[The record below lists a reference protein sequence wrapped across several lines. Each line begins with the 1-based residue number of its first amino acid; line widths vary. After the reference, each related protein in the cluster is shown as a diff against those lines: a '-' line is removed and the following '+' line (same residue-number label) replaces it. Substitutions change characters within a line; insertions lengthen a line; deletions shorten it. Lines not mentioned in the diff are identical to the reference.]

1 MKRVFSCLFA
11 LWVLLPRVAVAQAEA
26 DLIALLQS
34 PASGPEKCAA
44 CLKLRVVGTARC
56 VPALAVLLGDDV
68 VSHAARNAL
77 EGLPFPEAGDALRAA
92 LATTSGLT
100 KAGVIDSLGWRGEA
114 ASVPLLAPLLG
125 DPQPA
130 IAVAAAAALGRV
142 ASPAAAAA
150 LDRVRDSVG
159 PTVQPVVL
167 EAMLRAA
174 DRLVAPHPDLAVEL
188 YQSLFEGAYSPEI
201 RAAAGRGL
209 VLAKPE
215 VFANPDTL
223 EALKGA
229 LSGGDRFLRAAA
241 FAVLRELKD
250 PKVPESLLGAWSSLS
265 PEAQIALLDACVRLE
280 VSAVRTARKASQ
292 SEVAM
297 VRIAAWQALGDLN
310 DLDSIVALAQ
320 AASSGEAVER
330 EAARESLTRL
340 RGEGVLAALTAR
352 LENAEPRTKAEL
364 LRVLGERGDP
374 GAAEVLLRYAGG
386 AEPARSAALK
396 SVPLLA
402 SPTLLSGLLE
412 LAAKAKPDQDAEPLL
427 QALFALCQVV
437 PDRDQAA
444 KQVVEAMNRFGP
456 VARRQ
461 TLPLLSELGTAPALA
476 LALEA
481 ASDPDR
487 ELQKEA
493 VRVLGQWPSA
503 APAARLLEL
512 AQHADDPALHA
523 LALRGAVETLG
534 HEPDAAARLQSLQRA
549 LATAQRNEE
558 KKLVL
563 GRIGQ
568 IPTPEALA
576 LLVPRLDDPNLA
588 EEAAV
593 AAIAVAEKVAAAQP
607 QLARETAAKVLEV
620 ARNADALKRA
630 WALRGEA
637 FGPGPLINQ
646 WLVCGPFRQAGAT
659 SALTLFD
666 LPFGPEKPGERVEW
680 RAVRG
685 SDIVPLSELF
695 PGQEGCVAYLKSRIV
710 APREQ
715 DALLLMGS
723 DDGVKAWLNG
733 KVVHANNIDRGW
745 VADQDAAGVKLA
757 QGTNELMLK
766 ITQGGG
772 GWAASARLVGTDGK
786 PIPGVQVVPVP
797 ASIPAAQP

>member
-1 MKRVFSCLFA
+1 MKSILSCLFA
-11 LWVLLPRVAVAQAEA
+11 LWVLLPPVTVAQAEA

-34 PASGPEKCAA
+34 PASGPEKCTA

-56 VPALAVLLGDDV
+56 VPALAALLGEDV

-114 ASVPLLAPLLG
+114 ASVPLLAPLLR
-125 DPQPA
+125 DPQPEVA
-130 IAVAAAAALGRV
+130 AAAAAALGRL
-142 ASPAAAAA
+142 ASPAAAAS
-150 LDRVRDSVG
+150 LDRVRDSAG

-174 DRLVAPHPDLAVEL
+174 DRLVASHPDLAAEL
-188 YQSLFEGAYSPEI
+188 YQRLFEGEYSPEI

-209 VLAKPE
+209 VLANPA

-223 EALKGA
+223 EALKDA

-280 VSAVRTARKASQ
+280 VSAVLTARKAGQ
-292 SEVAM
+292 SPVAR
-297 VRIAAWQALGDLN
+297 VRIAAWQALAELN
-310 DLDSIVALAQ
+310 DLGSIAALAQ

-340 RGEGVLAALTAR
+340 RGEAVLAALTTR
-352 LENAEPRTKAEL
+352 LEDAEPRTRTEL

-374 GAAEVLLRYAGG
+374 GATEVLLRYAGG

-396 SVPLLA
+396 SLSLLG
-402 SPTLLSGLLE
+402 SPALLPGLLE
-412 LAAKAKPDQDAEPLL
+412 LAAQANPDQDVEPLL
-427 QALFALCQVV
+427 QALLAACQAA
-437 PDRDQAA
+437 PDREQTTR
-444 KQVVEAMNRFGP
+444 QVVEAMNRFGP

-476 LALEA
+476 LALA
-481 ASDPDR
+481 GASAPDR
-487 ELQKEA
+487 DLQREA

-512 AQHADDPALHA
+512 AQQADDPALQV

-534 HEPDAAARLQSLQRA
+534 QEPDAAARLSSLKQA
-549 LATAQRNEE
+549 LAAARRNEE

-563 GRIGQ
+563 GRLAQ

-576 LLVPRLDDPNLA
+576 LLVPRLEDPDLA

-593 AAIAVAEKVAAAQP
+593 AAIAVAEKVAPTQP
-607 QLARETAAKVLEV
+607 QLARETAAKVLAV
-620 ARNADALKRA
+620 ARNPDALKRA
-630 WALRGEA
+630 WALRGET
-637 FGPGPLINQ
+637 FGPGPFISQ
-646 WLVCGPFRQAGAT
+646 WLVCGPFRQPGAN
-659 SALTLFD
+659 SALTIFD
-666 LPFGPEKPGERVEW
+666 LPFGPEKPGEPVEW

-685 SDIVPLSELF
+685 GDIVPLSELF
-695 PGQEGCVAYLKSRIV
+695 PGQEGCVTYLKSQIV
-710 APREQ
+710 APQEQ
-715 DALLLMGS
+715 TALLLMGS
-723 DDGVKAWLNG
+723 DDGIKAWLNG
-733 KVVHANNIDRGW
+733 KVVHANNTDRGW
-745 VADQDAAGVKLA
+745 VADQDAASVQLV

-772 GWAASARLVGTDGK
+772 GWAASARLVGTDGR
-786 PIPGVQVVPVP
+786 PIPGLQVVPVP
-797 ASIPAAQP
+797 ANVPAARP